1 MTVDEIRGNTIE
13 EVNLE
18 ILGILN
24 EEKELNLLEMTREC
38 EKIERKSFLN
48 EVFKTLTGMEDHSL
62 DRNIDDFYRDRKLKI
77 IYMDKLFIQSNIIV
91 LFNTKDDGL
100 FFDNPFWAYTNKTTN
115 KKSVDIETVQ
125 KIVRK
130 MSETVLNEKRKRQE
144 IEKFLQ
150 SGMTGEEERIT
161 NELLLKQVKENI
173 LL

>member
-1 MTVDEIRGNTIE
+1 MTIDEIRGNTIE

-24 EEKELNLLEMTREC
+24 EEKELNLFEITREC
-38 EKIERKSFLN
+38 EKTERKTFLN
-48 EVFKTLTGMEDHSL
+48 FVFRTLISIEDNNI

-77 IYMDKLFIQSNIIV
+77 IYMDKLFIQSNIII
-91 LFNTKDDGL
+91 LFNIKDDGL
-100 FFDNPFWAYTNKTTN
+100 FFDNPFWAYTDKTTN
-115 KKSVDIETVQ
+115 KKVVGIETVQ

-130 MSETVLNEKRKRQE
+130 MTQIILNEKRKRQE

-150 SGMTGEEERIT
+150 SGRTGEEEKMT
-161 NELLLKQVKENI
+161 NELLLKQIKENI